1 MVQSVK
7 CTWGVVVALAAAGVL
22 HGTVVGLPEAEFLRR
37 YPMASNGHV
46 YIHNLY
52 GDVRIMVWD
61 REQVQVQAIR
71 KSKDTRRADD
81 ARVLVDSSYE
91 SFTIS
96 TQYAASG
103 LDRPSSVEYRITVPR
118 NANLEHVKLI
128 NGGLFITGVVG
139 TVHASSVNGDIQ
151 AEGLEGETEIST
163 INGRLTADFARLGAE
178 TPISLSSVNGPI
190 RLTIPAGSGPN
201 IEARNLSGGI
211 DSDVGRSWRAAGGHR
226 MQVGGRAGGAQIRV
240 HNVNGGIRIRSNP
253 VTRSWS

>member
-1 MVQSVK
+1 MA
-7 CTWGVVVALAAAGVL
+7 ALAAAGVL

-96 TQYAASG
+96 TQFRRKDWKARRKSP
-103 LDRPSSVEYRITVPR
+103 PSTVGSPRTSPGSVRKPR
-118 NANLEHVKLI
+118 
-128 NGGLFITGVVG
+128 
-139 TVHASSVNGDIQ
+139 
-151 AEGLEGETEIST
+151 
-163 INGRLTADFARLGAE
+163 
-178 TPISLSSVNGPI
+178 SLSAPSMVPSV
-190 RLTIPAGSGPN
+190 
-201 IEARNLSGGI
+201 
-211 DSDVGRSWRAAGGHR
+211 
-226 MQVGGRAGGAQIRV
+226 
-240 HNVNGGIRIRSNP
+240 
-253 VTRSWS
+253 